1 PRGAPPP
8 GATEP
13 QPASLPGSALCMSQ
27 HAWPPGGTPTTIK
40 PAAGC
45 HPRLTL
51 EIAGEIE
58 SDSTFPDRPH
68 SDHAS
73 RRRSWRGSRPARSRA
88 SRTASTTGFLKRP
101 SLRNPCTYGVTTSAA
116 GGWYVE
122 RTVPIAPSTGWN
134 VTDVGVTDRL

>member
-73 RRRSWRGSRPARSRA
+73 RRRSWRGSPPARSRA
-88 SRTASTTGFLKRP
+88 TRTASTTGFPKRP
-101 SLRNPCTYGVTTSAA
+101 GRRNPSTTEGRASAA
-116 GGWYVE
+116 AGWYGE
-122 RTVPIAPSTGWN
+122 TTAPTPPATGGAG
-134 VTDVGVTDRL
+134 TDLGGTATP